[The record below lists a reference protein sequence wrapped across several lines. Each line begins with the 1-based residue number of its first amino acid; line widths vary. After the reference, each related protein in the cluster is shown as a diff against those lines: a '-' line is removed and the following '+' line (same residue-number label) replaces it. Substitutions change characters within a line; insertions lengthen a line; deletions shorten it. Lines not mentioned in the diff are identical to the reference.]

1 MNRDDDVETMKHIVY
16 CGAMKSLIEETKNAA
31 MNLKSYNDIGRRMV
45 DST

>member
-1 MNRDDDVETMKHIVY
+1 MNRDDDVETIKSFVY
-16 CGAMKSLIEETKNAA
+16 CGAMKSLIEDTKNAA